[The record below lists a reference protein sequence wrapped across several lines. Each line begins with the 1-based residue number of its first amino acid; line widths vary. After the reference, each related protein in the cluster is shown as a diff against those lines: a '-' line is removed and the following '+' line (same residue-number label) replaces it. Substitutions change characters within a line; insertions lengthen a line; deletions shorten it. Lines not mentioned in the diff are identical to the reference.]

1 MLQPPLVLTSHM
13 RYNIS
18 ASLIPILD
26 ILIGLRHNVL
36 YDIYMLLETGLS
48 CLVDPTSGSQ
58 DGSTLT
64 GALSQILVT
73 LSLATLLALG
83 QVWFPGVPKNNQPWL
98 HPVQKQNILPAVMVP
113 KRLSGYVRS

>member
-26 ILIGLRHNVL
+26 TLIGPRHNAL

-48 CLVDPTSGSQ
+48 FLVDLTSGSQ
-58 DGSTLT
+58 DGSTQT
-64 GALSQILVT
+64 GALAQILVV
-73 LSLATLLALG
+73 LSLAMLLALG

-98 HPVQKQNILPAVMVP
+98 RPVQKQNIFPAAMVP
-113 KRLSGYVRS
+113 KKLSGCIRS

>member
-1 MLQPPLVLTSHM
+1 MLQPPLVLTFHM

-18 ASLIPILD
+18 ASLILILD
-26 ILIGLRHNVL
+26 ILIGLWHNVL
-36 YDIYMLLETGLS
+36 YVIYMLLETGLL

-58 DGSTLT
+58 DGSTQT
-64 GALSQILVT
+64 GVLAQILVV

-98 HPVQKQNILPAVMVP
+98 HPVQKQNILPAATVP
-113 KRLSGYVRS
+113 KRLSGCIRS